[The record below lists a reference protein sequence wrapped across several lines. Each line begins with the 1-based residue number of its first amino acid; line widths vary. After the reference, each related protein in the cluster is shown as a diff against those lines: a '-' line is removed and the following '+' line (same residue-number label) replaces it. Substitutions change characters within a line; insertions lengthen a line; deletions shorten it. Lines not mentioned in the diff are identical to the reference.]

1 MATSRRKPLP
11 QHKRSTRAE
20 RNLPPLDEAELKAR
34 FAASGLPLTIQRRAI
49 LDELRL
55 RDDHP
60 TADLMYE
67 AVSARLAGL
76 SRATVYRTLET
87 LVELGLAARICHPGS
102 SARYDGKTWRHHHL
116 ICDGCGTVLDV
127 ELPRL
132 ELPAPRTHGSGF
144 VVRDFSV
151 QFSGLCYDCAGW
163 STS

>member
-1 MATSRRKPLP
+1 MAASRRTPRH
-11 QHKRSTRAE
+11 QRSARS
-20 RNLPPLDEAELKAR
+20 LPPLDEAELKSR
-34 FAASGLPLTIQRRAI
+34 FAESGLPLTIQRREI
-49 LDELRL
+49 LGELRQ

-60 TADLMYE
+60 TADLVYE

-87 LVELGLAARICHPGS
+87 LVELGLATRISHPGS

-116 ICDGCGTVLDV
+116 ICDGCGSVLDV

-151 QFSGLCYDCAGW
+151 QFSGLCARCAP
-163 STS
+163 